1 MYYTG
6 QPYSARKP
14 KTQINK
20 QQENSDSD
28 KEESMS
34 TSETGTSSQRG
45 DSDEESS
52 TSFQTVE
59 EKDVGFSSKT
69 NRQEETGEP
78 CHKKKKEEE
87 KGVGSEMELMIS
99 QLTAIVRKL
108 EEHEF
113 QNIAE
118 VLREDRSDKIDGVIA
133 NMVCLAETGRDI
145 SNVPAEHKPFYEKLR
160 KKREKNISNEAMHDS
175 FVHTGFYQKYLHR
188 MQRLRDERASQTP
201 PRQIL

>member
-1 MYYTG
+1 MYYTD

-34 TSETGTSSQRG
+34 TSEAGTNSQKG

-69 NRQEETGEP
+69 NWQEERGEP

-87 KGVGSEMELMIS
+87 KCVGSEMEFMIS
-99 QLTAIVRKL
+99 QLTAIVRSWRNMSSRTL
-108 EEHEF
+108 
-113 QNIAE
+113 
-118 VLREDRSDKIDGVIA
+118 LRSS
-133 NMVCLAETGRDI
+133 GRI
-145 SNVPAEHKPFYEKLR
+145 VMTR
-160 KKREKNISNEAMHDS
+160 
-175 FVHTGFYQKYLHR
+175 
-188 MQRLRDERASQTP
+188 
-201 PRQIL
+201 